1 MLLLVFSLDDKRYAL
16 HLTTVQTVVRAV
28 ESTPLPKAPDIVTG
42 IVNMHGN
49 VIPLVNVRK
58 RFRLPERDIGLSD
71 HLIVAQ
77 TARRMVALIADSVE
91 GVIEHPEEMIAAP
104 ETILPQMEYIEGVA
118 KLADG
123 MVLIHDLDRF
133 LSLDEEKALDD
144 ALKEQGQ

>member
-77 TARRMVALIADSVE
+77 TARRAVALIADNVE
-91 GVIEHPEEMIAAP
+91 GVIEHPDEWITAP
-104 ETILPQMEYIEGVA
+104 ETIMPQMEYIEGVA

-133 LSLDEEKALDD
+133 LSLDEEKALND
-144 ALKEQGQ
+144 ALKEQGK

>member
-1 MLLLVFSLDDKRYAL
+1 
-16 HLTTVQTVVRAV
+16 
-28 ESTPLPKAPDIVTG
+28 
-42 IVNMHGN
+42 MHGN

-58 RFRLPERDIGLSD
+58 RFRLPERNIGLSD
-71 HLIVAQ
+71 HLIVAH
-77 TARRMVALIADSVE
+77 TARRTVALIADSVE
-91 GVIEHPEEMIAAP
+91 GVIEHPEENIAAP
-104 ETILPQMEYIEGVA
+104 DTILPQMEYIEGVA